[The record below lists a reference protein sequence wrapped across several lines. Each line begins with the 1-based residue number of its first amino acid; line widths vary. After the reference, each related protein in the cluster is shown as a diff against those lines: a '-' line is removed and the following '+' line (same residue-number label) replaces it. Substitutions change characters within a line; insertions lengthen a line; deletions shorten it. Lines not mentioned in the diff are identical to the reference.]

1 MELKL
6 VGTIIT
12 THGIKGE
19 VKVRSDS
26 SFDRF
31 FEGSILYL
39 KNQNDTIKIEID
51 SHRIHKDHDLITFNG
66 IKNINDVLEYVGMDI
81 YVDVED
87 LDELEEGEFYFDDL
101 IDLVAFDNLGNELGR
116 ITDINE
122 VPQGIILVLEKL
134 DKTTSLI
141 PFVDEFI
148 KEVNLEEQKIIIT
161 PIEGLLWE

>member
-6 VGTIIT
+6 VGNITT

-19 VKVRSDS
+19 VKVKSDT

-31 FEGSILYL
+31 FKGSILYL
-39 KNQNDTIKIEID
+39 KNNESTIKIEIN
-51 SHRIHKDHDLITFNG
+51 SHRFHKGFDLITFNS
-66 IKNINDVLEYVGMDI
+66 ITNINDVLKYVGMDI
-81 YVDVED
+81 YVDVSD

-101 IDLVAFDNLGNELGR
+101 IDLIAYDDSGVELGK
-116 ITDINE
+116 IIDINE

-148 KEVNLEEQKIIIT
+148 KEVNLEEQKIIIV